1 MLCIPNK
8 LTWEVKKMRRHE
20 LTQTQWKKIKNLL
33 PAEKKPHAGRPA
45 KDNRAMLHAMIYWL
59 NTGIAWRDLPE
70 RFGPWQSV
78 YTRMRRWNDKGI
90 WNQVVEELVKLDIID
105 RPTIVWNNTPI
116 KNYSEEEQVK
126 TPY

>member
-1 MLCIPNK
+1 
-8 LTWEVKKMRRHE
+8 MRRHE
-20 LTQTQWKKIKNLL
+20 LTQTQWKKIKDLL

-78 YTRMRRWNDKGI
+78 YTRLRRWNDKGV
-90 WNQVVEELVKLDIID
+90 WSQVLDELVKLDTVD
-105 RPTIVWNNTPI
+105 SPAEALRTAPRSHAETDERFKV
-116 KNYSEEEQVK
+116 
-126 TPY
+126 PY